1 VKLQQRPEADDV
13 AAMQQQMSSLHLV
26 MEQTSSEHER
36 EVERVQADLRAVEG
50 ERERLRAELEAAR
63 KDVQELPG
71 ADDVSKYAVDKLL
84 VVCVCQETS
93 FHCQLWFVDYRSCIN
108 QMCMHGV
115 LSFQT

>member
-1 VKLQQRPEADDV
+1 
-13 AAMQQQMSSLHLV
+13 MQQQMSSLHLV

-71 ADDVSKYAVDKLL
+71 ADDVSKYAVDKLMHL
-84 VVCVCQETS
+84 ICWLYMHVCHFPIPS
-93 FHCQLWFVDYRSCIN
+93 SP
-108 QMCMHGV
+108 
-115 LSFQT
+115 